1 MALRLFLARQGFD
14 PASVHAQDGA
24 SPPPAWLATRPLALS
39 LGSWHLLARIVAL
52 PPCAPIRSVDVSL
65 AGRSG
70 STRIHAADVGA
81 ATLGCVV
88 RYGDLH
94 RLLAQA
100 LMSIERRAR
109 TESDHQVA
117 HADVAGHDADVV
129 GNDADVALVVVADGE
144 TPAAPARDWRVHD
157 FGQSALLTEVVAD
170 GRADAVAFE
179 RFTDEGPLAL
189 LPLPEPHRHAVVWCA
204 PPHETARRAALPAP
218 EFDAELL
225 AAFGHWLGA
234 LHVDAARH
242 DTPLQRRIAVRD
254 DDTRRV
260 RIGNAAQT
268 LHPVAGQG
276 LNLGLRDA
284 FELAQRL
291 GEARG
296 SGLPLA
302 QAVAR
307 FRGSRV
313 VDRALTVGVTDT
325 LARVFTLR
333 AVAPLQSLALGALD
347 VAAPLRNRFARTL
360 MFGARSR

>member
-14 PASVHAQDGA
+14 PASVHAPDGT
-24 SPPPAWLATRPLALS
+24 SPPPAWLASRPLALS
-39 LGSWHLLARIVAL
+39 LGSWQLLARIVAL
-52 PPCAPIRSVDVSL
+52 PACAPIRSVDVSL

-70 STRIHAADVGA
+70 STRIHAADVDA
-81 ATLGCVV
+81 PTLGCVV

-94 RLLAQA
+94 RSLAQA
-100 LMSIERRAR
+100 LTRIERRAAA
-109 TESDHQVA
+109 EGDDEVA
-117 HADVAGHDADVV
+117 HDAVV
-129 GNDADVALVVVADGE
+129 GSDDDVALVVVADGE

-254 DDTRRV
+254 DDMRRV

-284 FELAQRL
+284 FEFAQRL

-296 SGLPLA
+296 SGRPLA

-347 VAAPLRNRFARTL
+347 VATPLRNRFARTL